1 MLHAE
6 HIHDAYVMRSNSM
19 SKQLSFVVDEETIKL
34 LEQLKKDL
42 KAPTTA
48 SLFRKAIA
56 LTQLAVEQ
64 VKDEHGVIRDPMAT
78 ITMRSKSKD
87 PGVGETNIALRG

>member
-1 MLHAE
+1 
-6 HIHDAYVMRSNSM
+6 M
-19 SKQLSFVVDEETIKL
+19 SKQLSFVVDDETVRL

-42 KAPTTA
+42 KATTTA

-64 VKDEHGVIRDPMAT
+64 VKDENGGFKDPMAT
-78 ITMRSKSKD
+78 ITVRSKSD
-87 PGVGETNIALRG
+87 EPGVGETNIALRG

>member
-1 MLHAE
+1 
-6 HIHDAYVMRSNSM
+6 M
-19 SKQLSFVVDEETIKL
+19 SKQLSFVVDDETLKL

-64 VKDEHGVIRDPMAT
+64 AKDDSGHLKDPMAT
-78 ITMRSKSKD
+78 ITLRAKGD
-87 PGVGETNIALRG
+87 QPGHHETSVALRA

>member
-1 MLHAE
+1 
-6 HIHDAYVMRSNSM
+6 M
-19 SKQLSFVVDEETIKL
+19 SKQLSLVVDEETYQL

-56 LTQLAVEQ
+56 ITQLAVEQ
-64 VKDEHGVIRDPMAT
+64 VKDPQSGNMKDPLAT
-78 ITMRSKSKD
+78 VVMRSNTD
-87 PGVGETNIALRG
+87 EPGKRETAIALRG

>member
-1 MLHAE
+1 
-6 HIHDAYVMRSNSM
+6 M
-19 SKQLSFVVDEETIKL
+19 SKQLSFVVDEETLEL

-48 SLFRKAIA
+48 SVFRKAIA

-64 VKDEHGVIRDPMAT
+64 VKDEAGKMKDPMAT
-78 ITMRSKSKD
+78 ITLRSKSD
-87 PGVGETNIALRG
+87 QPGSHETSIALRA